1 MKTSADLNK
10 CKRLCLAGDHFLTSG
25 HRNVQCKNTR
35 RPFFLVYSNI
45 LICEGCRRIQRFQ
58 FSGLFSFVGSAFF
71 LFVSFFLVGGGGG
84 DVVPYFLVLQYHG
97 KFKLNV
103 KSCL

>member
-1 MKTSADLNK
+1 M
-10 CKRLCLAGDHFLTSG
+10 TSG

-58 FSGLFSFVGSAFF
+58 FPGLFCFAGSAFF
-71 LFVSFFLVGGGGG
+71 FLFPFFGGGGGGGG
-84 DVVPYFLVLQYHG
+84 DVVPYFLVLHYHG